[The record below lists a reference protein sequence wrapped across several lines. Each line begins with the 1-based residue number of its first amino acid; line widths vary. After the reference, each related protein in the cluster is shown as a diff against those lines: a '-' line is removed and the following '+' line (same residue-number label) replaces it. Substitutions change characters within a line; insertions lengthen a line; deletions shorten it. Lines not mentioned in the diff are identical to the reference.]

1 MSEPIQKVTLSLST
15 TLSGNDRRR
24 AEDQVLALLHD
35 ALGVNLEIRPLG
47 GKGLPFEL
55 ESITSKTINEEDMP
69 RP

>member
-1 MSEPIQKVTLSLST
+1 VSEPIQKVTLSIST

-24 AEDQVLALLHD
+24 AEDQVLSLLHD

-47 GKGLPFEL
+47 GLGLPFEL
-55 ESITSKTINEEDMP
+55 ESITSETINEEDMP

>member
-1 MSEPIQKVTLSLST
+1 MSEPIQLVTLVIST
-15 TLSGNDRRR
+15 ALSGDDPKA

-35 ALGVNLEIRPLG
+35 ALGVNLEIRPTG

-55 ESITSKTINEEDMP
+55 VGVNTRTVYEEDLP